1 MTRRVVITG
10 VGLVTPLDQ
19 GKGKDAFWAGVVQ
32 GVNAVRQVSL
42 FDASRYSTDV
52 AAEITSF
59 GRLRQGRWQRFLD
72 IAFDSVIVDAAIG
85 CSSTGMDCGIILGT
99 VLGDILGAED
109 SWIRGDK
116 APLPAAQLSSGAE
129 SLAKRYALRGPVTTI
144 STACASGTDSIGM
157 ALKLIQ
163 TGEMDLMIAGGGD
176 TLSEFAFS
184 GFNSL
189 NAMTRDVV
197 RPFDKDRTGL
207 ALGEG
212 AAFLMLEEEVHAVR
226 RGARIYCYAAGYAS
240 SADANHL
247 TGPDREGRGL
257 ARAIKGAL
265 AEAGLDLDLE
275 KVDYINAHGTATPY
289 NDLMETKAYKSVFG
303 SSAYEIPISSIKSM
317 IGHSFGAAGAIEA
330 VTSVMA
336 IERGMLPPTIN
347 LVTKDPE
354 CDLDYC
360 PDNAREKRITSA
372 VSVSA
377 GFGGQNSAIIFRSL

>member
-19 GKGKDAFWAGVVQ
+19 GKGKDAFWAGAVQ

-52 AAEITSF
+52 AAEITAF
-59 GRLRQGRWQRFLD
+59 GRLRSGRWQRFLD
-72 IAFDSVIVDAAIG
+72 MAFDSVIADAAIG
-85 CSSTGMDCGIILGT
+85 CSSTGLDCGIILGT

-116 APLPAAQLSSGAE
+116 APLSAAQLSSGAE

-157 ALKLIQ
+157 ALRLIQ

-212 AAFLMLEEEVHAVR
+212 AAFLMLEEEVHAIR

-265 AEAGLDLDLE
+265 AEAGLDLE
-275 KVDYINAHGTATPY
+275 RVDYINAHGTATPY

-303 SSAYEIPISSIKSM
+303 TSAYEIPISSIKSM

-360 PDNAREKRITSA
+360 PDTAREKRITSA
-372 VSVSA
+372 ISVSA

>member
-1 MTRRVVITG
+1 M
-10 VGLVTPLDQ
+10 TPLDQ
-19 GKGKDAFWAGVVQ
+19 GKGKEAFWTGAVQ
-32 GVNAVRQVSL
+32 GVNAVRPISL
-42 FDASRYSTDV
+42 FDASDYSTDV

-59 GRLRQGRWQRFLD
+59 GRLRPGRWQRFLD
-72 IAFDSVIVDAAIG
+72 TAFDSVIIDSAIG
-85 CSSTGMDCGIILGT
+85 CSSTGMDCSLILGT

-109 SWIRGDK
+109 SWRSGK
-116 APLPAAQLSSGAE
+116 AAPLSATGLSSGAE
-129 SLAKRYALRGPVTTI
+129 SLAKRYSLRGPVTTI

-157 ALKLIQ
+157 AFRLIQ
-163 TGEMDLMIAGGGD
+163 TGANDLIIAGGGD

-189 NAMTRDVV
+189 NAMTKDVV
-197 RPFDKDRTGL
+197 RPFDKDRTGM

-212 AAFLMLEEEVHAVR
+212 AAFLMLEEEGHARR
-226 RGARIYCYAAGYAS
+226 RGARIYCSVSGYAS

-257 ARAIKGAL
+257 ARAITAAL
-265 AEAGLDLDLE
+265 SEAGIE
-275 KVDYINAHGTATPY
+275 MVDYINAHGTATPY

-336 IERGMLPPTIN
+336 IERGVLPPTIN
-347 LVTKDPE
+347 LVVKDPE

-360 PDNAREKRITSA
+360 PDTARQMLVSSVI
-372 VSVSA
+372 SVSA
-377 GFGGQNSAIIFRSL
+377 GFGGQNSAIIFRCL

>member
-1 MTRRVVITG
+1 M
-10 VGLVTPLDQ
+10 
-19 GKGKDAFWAGVVQ
+19 
-32 GVNAVRQVSL
+32 
-42 FDASRYSTDV
+42 
-52 AAEITSF
+52 
-59 GRLRQGRWQRFLD
+59 
-72 IAFDSVIVDAAIG
+72 
-85 CSSTGMDCGIILGT
+85 
-99 VLGDILGAED
+99 
-109 SWIRGDK
+109 
-116 APLPAAQLSSGAE
+116 LSSGAE
-129 SLAKRYALRGPVTTI
+129 SLAKRYSLRGPVTTI

-157 ALKLIQ
+157 AFRLIQ
-163 TGEMDLMIAGGGD
+163 TGAADLICAGGGD

-212 AAFLMLEEEVHAVR
+212 AAFLMLEEEVHARR
-226 RGARIYCYAAGYAS
+226 RGARIYCSIAGYAS

-257 ARAIKGAL
+257 ARAITAAL
-265 AEAGLDLDLE
+265 SEAGIE
-275 KVDYINAHGTATPY
+275 MVDYINAHGTATPY

-303 SSAYEIPISSIKSM
+303 PSAYEIPISSIKSM

-354 CDLDYC
+354 CDLIRADTAGEAHHVGFG
-360 PDNAREKRITSA
+360 P
-372 VSVSA
+372 A
-377 GFGGQNSAIIFRSL
+377 GFGGKIHDYSPL

>member
-10 VGLVTPLDQ
+10 IGLVTPLDQ
-19 GKGKDAFWAGVVQ
+19 GKGKEAFWAGAIQ
-32 GVNAVRQVSL
+32 GVNAVRPISL
-42 FDASRYSTDV
+42 FDASDYSTDV

-59 GRLRQGRWQRFLD
+59 GRLRLGRWQRFLD
-72 IAFDSVIVDAAIG
+72 MAFDSVIIDSAIG

-109 SWIRGDK
+109 PWRSGE
-116 APLPAAQLSSGAE
+116 ATPLSATGLSSGAE
-129 SLAKRYALRGPVTTI
+129 SLAKRYSLRGPVTTI

-157 ALKLIQ
+157 AFRLIQ
-163 TGEMDLMIAGGGD
+163 TGAADLICAGGGD

-212 AAFLMLEEEVHAVR
+212 AAFLMLEEEVHARR
-226 RGARIYCYAAGYAS
+226 RGARIYCSIAGYAS

-257 ARAIKGAL
+257 ARAITAAL
-265 AEAGLDLDLE
+265 SEAGIE
-275 KVDYINAHGTATPY
+275 MVDYINAHGTATPY

-303 SSAYEIPISSIKSM
+303 PSAYKIPISSIKSM

-360 PDNAREKRITSA
+360 PDTAREKLITSA
-372 VSVSA
+372 LSVSA
-377 GFGGQNSAIIFRSL
+377 GFGGQNSAIIFRCL